1 MCCARSSLFTA
12 MRKTSPA
19 CIFFKRDK
27 TTMLNWIHRRMSVGA
42 RLGLIATLM
51 VVPTLVF
58 AGLFV
63 QANLADISF
72 AEREMAGADYIQA
85 VWPAFDNQNAPAAPI
100 AAARERFDVMF
111 GTADEADAY
120 LNQTDP
126 ALRRQAGVALFI
138 AIADASGLTLDPDLD
153 SFYLMDAVV
162 LRMPT
167 LHNYVGDVA
176 AAVQANDPLALAV
189 ALDHLRIADEQVQNS
204 LRSAIAGN
212 DDGGTRS
219 ALEGPARDTAQA
231 VLNIGAQVSAGQGV
245 SEDAFDTAADGLWG
259 AASLELDRV
268 IADRIAALQMS
279 LVTWLSVAVAI
290 LAIAMVLMFLISGAM
305 SSRIKS
311 LVASMERLAAD
322 DETVDIPCQD
332 DRNETG
338 QIAQSL
344 VIFKDS
350 LIERQRLRAETA
362 TMHERTAQRLKEMED
377 KHAEATRD
385 LASVIAYTKE
395 GLAKLYEGD
404 LTFRLKEFFPV
415 DFKSIRMDF
424 NQTAQRLEDTMRSI
438 LHASDSM
445 GGTATEIATAADDL
459 SHRTEQ
465 QAAGLEE
472 TAAALEEI
480 TVTVKRN
487 ADNATRM
494 RDVATEAGSDAKV
507 SGEVLKRTVEAMD
520 KIERSS
526 AEIARIL
533 SVIDEISFQTNL
545 LALNAGV
552 EAARAGDAGR
562 GFAVVA
568 SEVRALAQR
577 SAEAA
582 KEIKSIISTSSSDVE
597 VGVKLVG
604 QTATALERIAGRVG
618 EIHNLVS
625 VVASASDEE
634 ARGVSEVSAAVNQ
647 MDQITQQNA
656 AMVEQSTAAS
666 HNLAQEAQGLA
677 EMVRKFKVGGGASAQ
692 LRLAS

>member
-1 MCCARSSLFTA
+1 MTE
-12 MRKTSPA
+12 
-19 CIFFKRDK
+19 
-27 TTMLNWIHRRMSVGA
+27 MLNWIHRRMSIGA
-42 RLGLIATLM
+42 RLGLIAALLM
-51 VVPTLVF
+51 VPTLVF

-63 QANLADISF
+63 RANLSDIAF

-85 VWPAFDNQNAPAAPI
+85 VWPAFDNQHAPAAPI
-100 AAARERFDVMF
+100 IAARERFDATL
-111 GTADEADAY
+111 GTADDADAY

-126 ALRRQAGVALFI
+126 ALRREAGAALFV

-153 SFYLMDAVV
+153 SFYLMDAAV
-162 LRMPT
+162 LRLPA
-167 LHNYVGDVA
+167 LHDSVGDVA
-176 AAVQANDPLALAV
+176 AAATANDQIALAI
-189 ALDHLRIADEQVQNS
+189 ALDHLRIADQQLQS
-204 LRSAIAGN
+204 SIRSAIAGN
-212 DDGGTRS
+212 NDGGTRM
-219 ALEGPARDTAQA
+219 ALEGPASATTQA
-231 VLNIGAQVSAGQGV
+231 IADFRTQITSGQGA
-245 SEDAFDTAADGLWG
+245 SEEAFDSAADDLWN
-259 AASLELDRV
+259 AAALELDRV
-268 IADRIAALQMS
+268 IANRITALQMS
-279 LVTWLSVAVAI
+279 LVTWLGMAVAI
-290 LAIAMVLMFLISGAM
+290 LVIAVTLMWLISRAM
-305 SSRIKS
+305 SSRINT

-322 DETVDIPCQD
+322 DESTDIPCQE

-445 GGTATEIATAADDL
+445 GGTASEIATAADDL
-459 SHRTEQ
+459 SQRTEQ

-487 ADNATRM
+487 ADNASRM

-526 AEIARIL
+526 TEIARIL

-552 EAARAGDAGR
+552 EAARAGEAGR

-618 EIHNLVS
+618 EIHDLVS

-677 EMVRKFKVGGGASAQ
+677 DMVRKFKVGGSAGAQ